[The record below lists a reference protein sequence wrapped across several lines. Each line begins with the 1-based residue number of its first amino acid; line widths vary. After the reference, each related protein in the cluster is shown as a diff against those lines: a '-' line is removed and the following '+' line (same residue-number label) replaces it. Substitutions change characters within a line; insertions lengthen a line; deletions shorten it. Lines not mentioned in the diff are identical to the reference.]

1 MIYELLLGV
10 GAVGTLA
17 QVFLGAAGGRHAVRA
32 GRGAKGVR
40 LARGAKG
47 ARGAKSAKNNA
58 GGAAL
63 ELLLG
68 LLSPLLVFSVS
79 LGAGATGMVLE
90 KSLKNGTT
98 LALLALLGG
107 LAFYFL
113 IARPM
118 LGVALKFASKP
129 AQTLADSVASD
140 AEAMSRFDERGQ
152 GIVKLN
158 VDGRLVRLL
167 AQLDSPA
174 DVSPGDR
181 LVVLSVDTKRNT
193 CRVARL

>member
-32 GRGAKGVR
+32 GRGA
-40 LARGAKG
+40 RGLKG
-47 ARGAKSAKNNA
+47 ARGAKSAKSNA

-79 LGAGATGMVLE
+79 LGAGATGMALE
-90 KSLKNGTT
+90 KSLKSGTT
-98 LALLALLGG
+98 LALLAVLGG

-113 IARPM
+113 IARPL
-118 LGVALKFASKP
+118 LGFALKFASKP
-129 AQTLADSVASD
+129 AQTLCDAVAGD
-140 AEAMSRFDERGQ
+140 AEATSRFDERGQ
-152 GIVKLN
+152 GIVKLT

-174 DVSPGDR
+174 AVAPGDR
-181 LVVLSVDTKRNT
+181 LVVLSVDTRRNT

>member
-10 GAVGTLA
+10 GAAGTLA

-32 GRGAKGVR
+32 GRGVR
-40 LARGAKG
+40 GIRGAKG
-47 ARGAKSAKNNA
+47 ARGAKSNA

-68 LLSPLLVFSVS
+68 LLSPLLVFSVC
-79 LGAGATGMVLE
+79 LGAGATGMALHNV
-90 KSLKNGTT
+90 LKNGRW
-98 LALLALLGG
+98 LALFAVLGG

-113 IARPM
+113 VARPL
-118 LGVALKFASKP
+118 LGFALKFASKP
-129 AQTLADSVASD
+129 AQTLNDSVASD

-152 GIVKLN
+152 GIVKLT

-174 DVSPGDR
+174 PVSPGDK
-181 LVVLSVDTKRNT
+181 LVVLSVDTRRNT